1 MLKKITAFLLAATM
15 CIAFSGCSKEGS
27 SVSKGAETGTPEEIV
42 EGYYTCLINEKY
54 DIAYDKYVS
63 SISKVFETKEEFS
76 QRMELSAFMQDKK
89 LKDILI
95 NDADLV
101 MGTEDVIYKIKGIA
115 KYELDGEI
123 ITEDFYEYVITQ
135 EKTGFNRIL
144 IDGALSAKPYEMT
157 NGKGLHA
164 EKVMVYNTVE
174 GTRVKMTMTNSDVVF
189 HAIGKESMPP
199 MLEIVVGGR
208 TRPCKFSSYTVI
220 EPGKTAEFTAE
231 YEGVSGEVTKVVLSS
246 IYTVGENKKPSE
258 EDSGRVYS
266 LTLEK

>member
-1 MLKKITAFLLAATM
+1 MFRKITAFLLAAMM
-15 CIAFSGCSKEGS
+15 CFIFSGCNNKNSTISK
-27 SVSKGAETGTPEEIV
+27 AETGTPEEIV
-42 EGYYTCLINEKY
+42 MGYYTCLINEKY

-76 QRMELSAFMQDKK
+76 QRMSLSAFMQDKK
-89 LKDILI
+89 LTDILI
-95 NDADLV
+95 NDAELIV
-101 MGTEDVIYKIKGIA
+101 GTEDVIYKIKGIA
-115 KYELDGEI
+115 KYDLDGET

-144 IDGALSAKPYEMT
+144 IDGALSAKPYEMS

-174 GTRVKMTMTNSDVVF
+174 GKRVKMTMKNNDVVF

-199 MLEIVVGGR
+199 MIEIVVNGR
-208 TRPCKFSSYTVI
+208 TRPCKFSSYTII
-220 EPGKTAEFTAE
+220 EPGKAAEFTAD

-246 IYTVGENKKPSE
+246 IYAVGENKKPSE

-266 LTLEK
+266 LTLQK